1 MLRFGATLAGAIAL
15 AVSFGAAAAAYPWP
29 LKPFNQ
35 PHPVRANFGDPR
47 TVFYNQPPDSLDG
60 PGRFGFHDGIDISAA
75 AGTPVYPVV
84 DGVARYISPTAI
96 AVRAA
101 DRTDF
106 RYMHIKPIVRQG
118 QFVRA
123 RRTVLGYVEAWAGH
137 VHFGEIDRGHAVNP
151 LERGHIAPYFDNTRP
166 SVTELVVR
174 SDNRRTAQGGALVAC
189 DTVAIVAEAQDLP
202 ALPVPGPWAG
212 LPVAPALVSWSLKAV
227 AGPYVVQPHVS
238 TSFLRRIPSNTR
250 FWDVYARGTFQNV
263 ARFGHQQYS
272 RLHGHFLYLV
282 AHALD
287 TTKLADGQYVLTV
300 SAQDTRG
307 NQGRLSTTLT
317 VDNASGCT
325 T

>member
-1 MLRFGATLAGAIAL
+1 MRRGLTAILILL
-15 AVSFGAAAAAYPWP
+15 AVPGPASAYPWP

-84 DGVARYISPTAI
+84 DGIARYISPTAI

-118 QFVRA
+118 QLVRA

-151 LERGHIAPYFDNTRP
+151 LERGHIAPYFDHTKP
-166 SVTELVVR
+166 TVTELALR

-189 DTVAIVAEAQDLP
+189 DTVAILAEAQDLP

-227 AGPYVVQPHVS
+227 AGPYVVRPHVS
-238 TSFLRRIPSNTR
+238 TSFVRRIPSNTR

-263 ARFGHQQYS
+263 ARFGHHQYS

-282 AHALD
+282 ARALD
-287 TTKLADGQYVLTV
+287 TRKLADGQYVLTV
-300 SAQDTRG
+300 SAEDTRG

>member
-1 MLRFGATLAGAIAL
+1 MRRGLTAILILLATP
-15 AVSFGAAAAAYPWP
+15 GAAGAYPWP
-29 LKPFNQ
+29 LKPFDR

-75 AGTPVYPVV
+75 PGTPVYPVV

-106 RYMHIKPIVRQG
+106 RYMHIHPVVHQG

-123 RRTVLGYVEAWAGH
+123 RHTVLGYVEPWAGH

-151 LERGHIAPYFDNTRP
+151 LKRGHIAPYFDHTKP
-166 SVTELVVR
+166 TVTELVLRRDNGR
-174 SDNRRTAQGGALVAC
+174 SLQGGAFVVC
-189 DTVAIVAEAQDLP
+189 DTVAILAAAQDSP
-202 ALPVPGPWAG
+202 ALPVPGAWAG

-227 AGPYVVQPHVS
+227 AGPYVVPPRVS
-238 TSFLRRIPSNTR
+238 TNFLRRLPSNTR

-263 ARFGHQQYS
+263 ARFGHHQYP

-282 AHALD
+282 SRALD

-300 SAQDTRG
+300 TAEDTRG

>member
-1 MLRFGATLAGAIAL
+1 MRRTLVTIVLLLAL
-15 AVSFGAAAAAYPWP
+15 PSTAAAYPWP
-29 LKPFNQ
+29 LKPFDK

-75 AGTPVYPVV
+75 PGTPVYPVV
-84 DGVARYISPTAI
+84 DGVARFISPTAI

-106 RYMHIKPIVRQG
+106 RYMHIRPVVRQG

-123 RRTVLGYVEAWAGH
+123 RHTVLGYVEVWAGH

-151 LERGHIAPYFDNTRP
+151 LKRGHIAPYFDHTNPT
-166 SVTELVVR
+166 VTELVLRRDNGR
-174 SDNRRTAQGGALVAC
+174 SLQGGAFVVC
-189 DTVAIVAEAQDLP
+189 DTVAILAAAQDRP

-227 AGPYVVQPHVS
+227 AGPYVFRPRIS
-238 TSFLRRIPSNTR
+238 TNFLRRLPSNTR

-263 ARFGHQQYS
+263 ARFGHHQYS

-282 AHALD
+282 SRALD

-300 SAQDTRG
+300 TAEDARG

>member
-1 MLRFGATLAGAIAL
+1 MRRVLAAIVLAL
-15 AVSFGAAAAAYPWP
+15 ALPSVAVAYPWP

-75 AGTPVYPVV
+75 PGTPVYAVA
-84 DGVARYISPTAI
+84 DGIARFISPTAI
-96 AVRAA
+96 SVRAA

-106 RYMHIKPIVRQG
+106 RYMHILPVVRQG

-123 RRTVLGYVEAWAGH
+123 QRTVLGYVEAWAGH
-137 VHFGEIDRGHAVNP
+137 VHFGEIRHGHAVNP
-151 LERGHIAPYFDNTRP
+151 LERGHIARYFDHTTP

-174 SDNRRTAQGGALVAC
+174 RDNGRSLQGGAFVVC
-189 DTVAIVAEAQDLP
+189 DTIAILAAAQDQP
-202 ALPVPGPWAG
+202 ALPVPGLWAG
-212 LPVAPALVSWSLKAV
+212 LPVAPAVVSWSLKAV
-227 AGPYVVQPHVS
+227 AGPYVVEPRVS
-238 TSFLRRIPSNTR
+238 TNFLRRLPSNTK

-263 ARFGHQQYS
+263 ARFGHHQYS

-282 AHALD
+282 ARALD
-287 TTKLADGQYVLTV
+287 TNKLADGQYVLTV
-300 SAQDTRG
+300 TAEDTRG

>member
-1 MLRFGATLAGAIAL
+1 MRVV
-15 AVSFGAAAAAYPWP
+15 AVAAALLFSTAPAATAYPWP
-29 LKPFNQ
+29 VKPFDQ

-75 AGTPVYPVV
+75 PGTPVYPVA
-84 DGVARYISPTAI
+84 DGFARYISPTAI

-101 DRTDF
+101 NRTDF
-106 RYMHIKPIVRQG
+106 RYMHIRPVVVQG

-137 VHFGEIDRGHAVNP
+137 VHFGEISHEHAVNP
-151 LERGHIAPYFDNTRP
+151 LTRGHIAPYFDHTKP
-166 SVTELVVR
+166 SVTEIVVR
-174 SDNRRTAQGGALVAC
+174 RAPGRTPQSTSVVC
-189 DTVAIVAEAQDLP
+189 DTIAILAAAEDRP
-202 ALPVPGPWAG
+202 ALPVPGLWAG
-212 LPVAPALVSWSLKAV
+212 LPVAPALIRWSLRAV
-227 AGPYVVQPHVS
+227 AGPYVVRPRIS
-238 TSFLRRIPSNTR
+238 TSFLRRLPSNTK
-250 FWDVYARGTFQNV
+250 FWEVYARGTFQNV
-263 ARFGHQQYS
+263 ARFGHSQYQ

-282 AHALD
+282 ARALD

-300 SAQDTRG
+300 TAEDTRG
-307 NQGRLSTTLT
+307 NQGVLSTTLT